1 MAADHFIFSHL
12 VDQVKG
18 FMDPEEG
25 LKLYE
30 LAREASRRGPGL
42 EIGSYCGKS
51 ALYLGAACREN
62 GAVMFSIDHHRGSE
76 EQQPGEEYHDP
87 DLLDQSSGRIDTF
100 RFFRETLFQA
110 GLEDTVVPLVCRSSL
125 AARQWATPL
134 AWIFIDGGHAFET
147 AYHDYLG
154 WVGHLIPG
162 GYLLF
167 HDIFQNPAE
176 GGQAPYEVY
185 KLALA
190 SGLFEELPQFKTL
203 GILKRKSP

>member
-1 MAADHFIFSHL
+1 MAEKMVEISQL
-12 VDQVKG
+12 LGQVKG

-25 LKLYE
+25 QRLHE
-30 LAREASRRGPGL
+30 IAREASRRGPCL

-51 ALYLGAACREN
+51 ALYLGTACREN
-62 GAVMFSIDHHRGSE
+62 GAVLFSIDHHRGSE
-76 EQQPGEEYHDP
+76 EQQPGEEYYDP
-87 DLLDQSSGRIDTF
+87 DLLDQGSGRIDTF
-100 RFFRETLFQA
+100 RFFRDTLVKA
-110 GLEDTVVPLVCRSSL
+110 DLEETVVPLVCRSSL

-134 AWIFIDGGHAFET
+134 ALIFIDGGHAYET
-147 AYHDYLG
+147 AYSDYLG
-154 WVGHLIPG
+154 WAGHLIPH
-162 GYLLF
+162 GYLLI

-190 SGLFEELPQFKTL
+190 SGLFEEQPQFKTL